1 MQLVDI
7 HHVAIKTVDLERTD
21 WFYTEILGMKFANRP
36 PFEFPGSWYDI
47 NGTMVHVFAGKAAY
61 DKNGQYASGSAAVDH
76 ISINA
81 IGFDAYR
88 EKFRANKLEWREFD
102 IPSVGLWQLFVKDP
116 NGVLIELTFATA
128 KEPAGS
134 KGYDAARRYDA
145 GKF

>member
-7 HHVAIKTVDLERTD
+7 HHVAIKTLDLKRTD
-21 WFYTEILGMKFANRP
+21 WFYTEILGMKLAKRP

-47 NGTMVHVFAGKAAY
+47 NGTMVHVLAGDAAY
-61 DKNGQYASGSAAVDH
+61 DRHGQFRPGGAAVDH

-81 IGFDAYR
+81 VGYDAYR
-88 EKFRANKLEWREFD
+88 EAFRANGLDWREFD

-116 NGVLIELTFATA
+116 NGVLIELTFSKAT
-128 KEPAGS
+128 EPPES
-134 KGYDAARRYDA
+134 RGYDAARKYLP